1 LAQQQPFVVMNP
13 FPHVQNLTRAS
24 SSVKGGIQGPPLSSS
39 NPLFMNVYMM
49 KGSVDI
55 GTRTRDYEMPNTF
68 EKGKED
74 ENPPL
79 PLQIENTL
87 GETMT
92 HI

>member
-1 LAQQQPFVVMNP
+1 
-13 FPHVQNLTRAS
+13 
-24 SSVKGGIQGPPLSSS
+24 
-39 NPLFMNVYMM
+39 MNVHMM
-49 KGSVDI
+49 KGSIDI